1 MAELFQHLDA
11 EANRSLQL
19 ATDEAKD
26 LGHDWLGPAHVL
38 IGLLRSGDETLA
50 SIGLTADAVRAEL
63 VRAVG
68 SGDASD
74 GLAINP
80 ALQFILGVAIGRAG
94 GERASRRHLLLSI
107 VEHDHSLADSILRS
121 VGADP
126 EAIRRRLA

>member
-63 VRAVG
+63 VRVVG

-80 ALQFILGVAIGRAG
+80 ALQFILGVDIGRAG